1 LKNIGLFLPAESAGL
16 LGRDRLR
23 IQRREQAGRLELGGA
38 KGGVH
43 RELRERVGSNILVR
57 DSFQTISGMQ
67 PSLATPE
74 GTNYWAQSGVPPA
87 GRCPQASVAGMIEAE
102 NSM

>member
-1 LKNIGLFLPAESAGL
+1 
-16 LGRDRLR
+16 LR

-74 GTNYWAQSGVPPA
+74 GTPII
-87 GRCPQASVAGMIEAE
+87 GRKAAFRQPVDALRQAWQA
-102 NSM
+102 